1 MLFRFLIFL
10 LFIWSTFSL
19 YLIGNSDVQSTSGFA
34 PYVASTVVSI
44 IELAAILTTIF
55 NLKIL
60 IFSNICRVVI
70 LWSLYVI
77 LNVLLNSSNVLF
89 DLREVLWWPSIF
101 LLFFSIF
108 YKGNLDF
115 KFNHLVKWMVV
126 LFLVMFVQFVMIRFS
141 SVGFSLITG
150 AASLNHV
157 FFVVLL
163 SPFIFL
169 LKNKIWK
176 YILFFL
182 AIIAA
187 LLSFKRS
194 ALICMSLMPLIS
206 IYFDY
211 IKGVKGSFFSKI
223 FIGIMILIGLSGVYD
238 HFNSRTDDYMTSRL
252 VSIQDDGGSGRVD
265 IYKTVFHDFEKQFLE
280 NQLMGVGHNGVR
292 NSGIVWVAGDV
303 SHQNLSSHNDF
314 IEVIYDYGIIG
325 FIIYIFFIRLIFNNT
340 KYVKG
345 IDKGLYQANII
356 SLVLFF
362 VMSMVSHLILYPT
375 YFAYLVIIWA
385 ITASKLHRH
394 KRISYE
400 G

>member
-1 MLFRFLIFL
+1 
-10 LFIWSTFSL
+10 
-19 YLIGNSDVQSTSGFA
+19 
-34 PYVASTVVSI
+34 
-44 IELAAILTTIF
+44 
-55 NLKIL
+55 
-60 IFSNICRVVI
+60 
-70 LWSLYVI
+70 VI